1 LNHLLNI
8 TKKELKELLTPGSII
23 SLVVVVIVL
32 MSVGSMLNSEIDDV
46 SSPSKIGFMNDD
58 EHGSW
63 SDTAIDA
70 MYSFYMSAYNMDPEK
85 AKEYVVFIESSG
97 LSTNGNEI
105 IDAMKKEGLRYTI
118 RINSDFSSNI
128 DSEIRGVV
136 SEYYIFENTGL
147 IGSASSSISSLIIS
161 YISDY
166 ISLILVEDITADE
179 RTANFLLNPVKG
191 NDTHTYVNGEIH
203 EGVTPIDIST
213 SMMGQSFAIPVV
225 IMIVITM
232 IGGIVISSMGNEKEN
247 KTLETLLTLPV
258 KRTTIVS
265 GKLLATAIMGLVF
278 GLAYMVGMMS
288 YTSGFTAGLGSG
300 TNLADYGLSLD
311 MTDWLLMMVMIFL
324 AIFSALGLCM
334 ILGAFVKNYKAAQTM
349 TLPISMMAMIPMFI
363 ILFSSWDSLPGL
375 IQVILFAIPFSH
387 PMMAM
392 DNLMF
397 GNMELVLGGLIYL
410 AVFVVITI
418 LVTVKIYNSD
428 ILITGI
434 KQTKLGRT
442 FSWKKN

>member
-23 SLVVVVIVL
+23 SLVVVVIIL
-32 MSVGSMLNSEIDDV
+32 MSVGSMMSGEMDDI
-46 SSPSKIGFMNDD
+46 STPSKIGFVNED
-58 EHGSW
+58 GGPW
-63 SDTAIDA
+63 SDTTIDA
-70 MYSFYMSAYNMDPEK
+70 VYSFYMSTYNM
-85 AKEYVVFIESSG
+85 SSDEAMEFVAFLTAPG
-97 LSTNGNEI
+97 TSVSDAEI
-105 IDAMKKEGLRYTI
+105 IEMMEKEGVVYAVKL
-118 RINSDFSSNI
+118 SPDFSSNL
-128 DSEIRGVV
+128 DAEIRGLI
-136 SEYYIFENTGL
+136 SEYYIFENKGL
-147 IGSASSSISSLIIS
+147 LGSASTSISSLIIP

-166 ISLILVEDITADE
+166 LTSVLVSWEITDPD
-179 RTANFLLNPVKG
+179 TAYFILNPIRG
-191 NDTHTYVNGEIH
+191 NDTHTYVNGEVH
-203 EGVTPIDIST
+203 AGVTPMNISA
-213 SMMGQSFAIPVV
+213 SMMGQTLAIPIV

-265 GKLLATAIMGLVF
+265 GKLLASAIMGLVF
-278 GLAYMVGMMS
+278 GLAYMIGMMS
-288 YTSGFTAGLGSG
+288 YTSGFTAGLGGG

-311 MTDWLLMMVMIFL
+311 MTDWILMMVMIFL

-363 ILFSSWDSLPGL
+363 TMFSSWDSLPGFV
-375 IQVILFAIPFSH
+375 QGILFAIPFSH

-397 GNMELVLGGLIYL
+397 NNMDLVLGGLIYL
-410 AVFVVITI
+410 AVFVVVTI
-418 LVTVKIYNSD
+418 MITVKIYNSD

>member
-1 LNHLLNI
+1 MNHLLNI

-32 MSVGSMLNSEIDDV
+32 MSVGSMLSSEMDGV
-46 SSPSKIGFMNDD
+46 SSPSKIGFVNDD
-58 EHGSW
+58 ESGSW
-63 SDTAIDA
+63 SDTALDA
-70 MYSFYMSAYNMDPEK
+70 MYSFYTGTYGMDLEE
-85 AKEYVVFIESSG
+85 AKEYVVFIEPSG
-97 LSTNGNEI
+97 LSVNENEI
-105 IDAMKKEGLRYTI
+105 IDAMKKEGLKYTI
-118 RINSDFSSNI
+118 RINPDFSSNI

-136 SEYYIFENTGL
+136 SEYYIFENAGL
-147 IGSASSSISSLIIS
+147 IGSASSSISSLIIP

-166 ISLILVEDITADE
+166 ISLILVENITTDQYA
-179 RTANFLLNPVKG
+179 ANFLLNPVKG

-213 SMMGQSFAIPVV
+213 SIMGQSFAIPVV

-278 GLAYMVGMMS
+278 GLAYMIGMMS

-311 MTDWLLMMVMIFL
+311 ITDWVIMMIMIFL
-324 AIFSALGLCM
+324 AIFSALGICM

-349 TLPISMMAMIPMFI
+349 TLPISVMAMIPMFI
-363 ILFSSWDSLPGL
+363 ILFSSWDSLPGF
-375 IQVILFAIPFSH
+375 IQGILFAIPFSH
-387 PMMAM
+387 PMMVM

-397 GNMELVLGGLIYL
+397 NNTELVLGGLIYL
-410 AVFVVITI
+410 TVFVIITI
-418 LVTVKIYNSD
+418 MITVKIYNSD

-434 KQTKLGRT
+434 KQTKLGRA
-442 FSWKKN
+442 FSWKKD

>member
-1 LNHLLNI
+1 VNHLLNI

-32 MSVGSMLNSEIDDV
+32 MSVGSMMSGEMDDI
-46 SSPSKIGFMNDD
+46 STPSKIGFVNED
-58 EHGSW
+58 GGPW
-63 SDTAIDA
+63 SDTTIDA
-70 MYSFYMSAYNMDPEK
+70 VYSFYMGTYDMNLDEAMEFVAFLTAPGTSVSD
-85 AKEYVVFIESSG
+85 
-97 LSTNGNEI
+97 TEI
-105 IDAMKKEGLRYTI
+105 IEMMKKEGVSYAIKLGPE
-118 RINSDFSSNI
+118 FSSNL
-128 DSEIRGVV
+128 DDEIRGLI
-136 SEYYIFENTGL
+136 SEYYLFENKGL
-147 IGSASSSISSLIIS
+147 LGSASSSISSLIIP

-166 ISLILVEDITADE
+166 LTSVLVSWEITDPD
-179 RTANFLLNPVKG
+179 TAYFILNPIRG
-191 NDTHTYVNGEIH
+191 NDTHTYVNGEVH
-203 EGVTPIDIST
+203 AGVTPMNIST
-213 SMMGQSFAIPVV
+213 SMMGQTLAIPIV

-265 GKLLATAIMGLVF
+265 GKLLASAIMGLVF
-278 GLAYMVGMMS
+278 GLAYMIGMMS
-288 YTSGFTAGLGSG
+288 YTSGFTAELSGG

-311 MTDWLLMMVMIFL
+311 MTDWMLMMIMIFL

-363 ILFSSWDSLPGL
+363 TMFSSWESLPGFV
-375 IQVILFAIPFSH
+375 QGILFAIPFSH

-397 GNMELVLGGLIYL
+397 NNMDLILGGLIYL
-410 AVFVVITI
+410 AVFVVATI
-418 LVTVKIYNSD
+418 MITVKIYNSD